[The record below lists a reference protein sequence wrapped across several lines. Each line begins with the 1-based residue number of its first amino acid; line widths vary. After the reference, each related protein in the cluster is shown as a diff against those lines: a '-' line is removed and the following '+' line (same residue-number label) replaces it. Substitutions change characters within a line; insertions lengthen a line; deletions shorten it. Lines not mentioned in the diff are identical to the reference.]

1 MQVALKRWNGQIR
14 HTVLKN
20 RGLHNSS
27 IHAFI
32 PAVRKGGDA
41 VEELIREIAQ
51 RVILSLD
58 EMETATDFDTLTN
71 LTDPQLREE
80 ALLLQEE
87 ISKLRS
93 CLQNI

>member
-1 MQVALKRWNGQIR
+1 MQVALNRWAGQSR
-14 HTVLKN
+14 CTVLKN
-20 RGLHNSS
+20 RSLHNSR

-32 PAVRKGGDA
+32 PTARKGGDA
-41 VEELIREIAQ
+41 VEEMIREIAQ

-58 EMETATDFDTLTN
+58 EIEATTDFDTLTN
-71 LTDPQLREE
+71 LTDPELREE

-87 ISKLRS
+87 IGKLRI

>member
-1 MQVALKRWNGQIR
+1 MQVALNRWNGQIR
-14 HTVLKN
+14 RTVLKN

-32 PAVRKGGDA
+32 PAARKGGEA

-58 EMETATDFDTLTN
+58 EMEEATDFDTLTN